1 MEVIGTEGALYINC
15 GEAGLEIQ
23 DATGNH
29 MPDTLYWPSLFGQR
43 IGALRNEFRYFADCV
58 SAGRRPDRITPD
70 ESRSCRGA
78 ARSGARIVADRT
90 GNHVLKIHRAL
101 DK

>member
-23 DATGNH
+23 DGTGNH
-29 MPDTLYWPSLFGQR
+29 MPDTVYWPSVFGQR
-43 IGALRNEFRYFADCV
+43 IGALRAEFRYFADCV

-70 ESRSCRGA
+70 ESRDAVALLEA
-78 ARSGARIVADRT
+78 AGESSRT
-90 GNHVLKIHRAL
+90 GQIVTF
-101 DK
+101 